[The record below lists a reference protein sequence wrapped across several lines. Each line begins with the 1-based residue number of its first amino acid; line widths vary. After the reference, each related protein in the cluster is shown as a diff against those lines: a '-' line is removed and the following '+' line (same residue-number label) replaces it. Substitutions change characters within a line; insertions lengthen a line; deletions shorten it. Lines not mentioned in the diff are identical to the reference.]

1 MPKRLR
7 RRAIARRHDA
17 DQEPS
22 LSVIREDDYEPTPD
36 PANTNTLTPPNV
48 LRLQNTHGNQAVQRM
63 IATQK
68 NSAPSNVV
76 QRGVFDWMM
85 ETAES
90 IARPYINYGKMIWEQ
105 AQAQKAAQAASGQ
118 TPAPATTP
126 QTPDPATEALEEA
139 ADQEVKLAKA
149 KLLTDD
155 QAQIERQ
162 RALDQ
167 ARFTEKEQKEID
179 AIGVEKLAGELTTKH
194 AELKKLQDALRV
206 SRDSLRK
213 LTKKLKT
220 AKSDKVA
227 TLQKQI
233 DDLNKAIT
241 DDVADEKTLKERVAF
256 LKSIVRKHG
265 YEGVMDQ
272 METALGGKDE
282 MVKWFNEF
290 DPNATFLG
298 VKIIESDKS
307 EVAGV
312 HKKMSEALQKAE
324 THLMSLPQYAGKEPI
339 EVAEALGIRRIS
351 GLRQPKKSASSDN
364 ISPHCYGLAIDINAM
379 ANPYVGLNTYKV
391 GKETRSFTAEV
402 VIRAAQAL
410 GRSEKNIRT
419 LLPGNDVGEMWDF
432 LEEASDSMRD
442 YFALRNDE
450 TALQDAAKRLSTPDK
465 PVTAADLKKQI
476 EEDYKWLYDKSDFK
490 APTEAGAK
498 ERDPAKG
505 FMDLPKELVVAL
517 VEAGGLTWGGMFQT
531 AKDIQHFQLNG
542 VLGNDED

>member
-7 RRAIARRHDA
+7 RRTIARRHDA

-22 LSVIREDDYEPTPD
+22 LSVIREDDYEPVPD
-36 PANTNTLTPPNV
+36 QTNTNALTPPNV

-63 IATQK
+63 IANQK
-68 NSAPSNVV
+68 NTAPSNVV

-90 IARPYINYGKMIWEQ
+90 IARPYIEYGKMIWEQ

-126 QTPDPATEALEEA
+126 QAPDPATEALEEA

-155 QAQIERQ
+155 QAKVERQ

-167 ARFTEKEQKEID
+167 ARYTAEEQKEID
-179 AIGVEKLAGELTTKH
+179 AIGIEKLTAELTTKR
-194 AELKKLQDALRV
+194 AELTKITNTLKKSRTSLDAL
-206 SRDSLRK
+206 K
-213 LTKKLKT
+213 AKLKRN
-220 AKSDKVA
+220 KKPDKA
-227 TLQKQI
+227 GEIQKQI

-241 DDVADEKTLKERVAF
+241 DDAADEKKLKERVAV
-256 LKSIVRKHG
+256 LKAIVRKHG
-265 YEGVMDQ
+265 YEGAMKQ

-298 VKIIESDKS
+298 VKIKESDKS
-307 EVAGV
+307 DVAGV

-324 THLMSLPQYAGKEPI
+324 AHLMSLPQYAGKEPI

-419 LLPGNDVGEMWDF
+419 LPSKDVGEMWDF

-450 TALQDAAKRLSTPDK
+450 TALQEAAKRLSTPDK
-465 PVTAADLKKQI
+465 PVTAEELKKQI

-490 APTEAGAK
+490 APTEAGAE

-517 VEAGGLTWGGMFQT
+517 VEAGGLTWGGMFKT